1 MRKIQKET
9 LETVL
14 EEFQG
19 YECLKDSI
27 QELVDP
33 EMGLISAQVINLMS
47 LPVFGVI
54 VLAAL
59 RAPF

>member
-33 EMGLISAQVINLMS
+33 EMGLISGFQDMINAVTGLKS
-47 LPVFGVI
+47 SDLEKYT
-54 VLAAL
+54 
-59 RAPF
+59 PF